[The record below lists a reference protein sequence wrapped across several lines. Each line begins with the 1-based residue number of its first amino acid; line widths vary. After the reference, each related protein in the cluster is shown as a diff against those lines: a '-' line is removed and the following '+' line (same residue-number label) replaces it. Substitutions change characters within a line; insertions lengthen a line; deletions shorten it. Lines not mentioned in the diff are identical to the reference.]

1 MKAIKNTNLKT
12 LTVLAALLLLT
23 VSLEIP
29 VKESNAEKEK
39 KEKNE
44 KNYDGE
50 KAKNYDGEK
59 AKNYDGEKAK
69 NYDGEKAKNYDS
81 IKQIN
86 ECSDSA
92 ASCINIICQAAEV
105 CIIPQDSLT
114 RIALPT

>member
-1 MKAIKNTNLKT
+1 MKAIKHTNLKT
-12 LTVLAALLLLT
+12 LTVLAALLVLT
-23 VSLEIP
+23 VSLAIP
-29 VKESNAEKEK
+29 VQESSAE

-44 KNYDGE
+44 KNE
-50 KAKNYDGEK
+50 
-59 AKNYDGEKAK
+59 K

-105 CIIPQDSLT
+105 CIVPQDSLT

>member
-23 VSLEIP
+23 VSLAIP
-29 VKESNAEKEK
+29 VQESNAEKEK

-44 KNYDGE
+44 
-50 KAKNYDGEK
+50 
-59 AKNYDGEKAK
+59 K

>member
-23 VSLEIP
+23 VSLAIP
-29 VKESNAEKEK
+29 VQESNAEKEK
-39 KEKNE
+39 KEKKE
-44 KNYDGE
+44 
-50 KAKNYDGEK
+50 
-59 AKNYDGEKAK
+59 K

-105 CIIPQDSLT
+105 CIVPQDSLT

>member
-1 MKAIKNTNLKT
+1 MKAIKHTNLKT

-23 VSLEIP
+23 VSLAIP
-29 VKESNAEKEK
+29 VQESSAEKEK
-39 KEKNE
+39 KEKKE
-44 KNYDGE
+44 
-50 KAKNYDGEK
+50 
-59 AKNYDGEKAK
+59 K

-105 CIIPQDSLT
+105 CIVPQDSLT

>member
-1 MKAIKNTNLKT
+1 MKAIKHTNLKT
-12 LTVLAALLLLT
+12 LTVLATLLLLT
-23 VSLEIP
+23 VSLAIP
-29 VKESNAEKEK
+29 VQESSAE

-44 KNYDGE
+44 KNE
-50 KAKNYDGEK
+50 
-59 AKNYDGEKAK
+59 K

-105 CIIPQDSLT
+105 CIVPQDSMT

>member
-23 VSLEIP
+23 VSLAIP
-29 VKESNAEKEK
+29 VQESSAEKEK
-39 KEKNE
+39 RE

-50 KAKNYDGEK
+50 KAE
-59 AKNYDGEKAK
+59 
-69 NYDGEKAKNYDS
+69 NYDS

-86 ECSDSA
+86 ECSESA

-105 CIIPQDSLT
+105 CIVPQDSLT
-114 RIALPT
+114 RIALPTP

>member
-23 VSLEIP
+23 VSLAIP
-29 VKESNAEKEK
+29 VQESNAEKEK

-44 KNYDGE
+44 E
-50 KAKNYDGEK
+50 
-59 AKNYDGEKAK
+59 

-105 CIIPQDSLT
+105 CIVPQDSLT

>member
-1 MKAIKNTNLKT
+1 MKAIKHTNLKT

-23 VSLEIP
+23 VSLAIP
-29 VKESNAEKEK
+29 VQESSAE

-50 KAKNYDGEK
+50 KE
-59 AKNYDGEKAK
+59 
-69 NYDGEKAKNYDS
+69 KNYDS

-105 CIIPQDSLT
+105 CIVPQDSLT

>member
-23 VSLEIP
+23 VSLAIP
-29 VKESNAEKEK
+29 VQESNAEKEK
-39 KEKNE
+39 NE
-44 KNYDGE
+44 
-50 KAKNYDGEK
+50 
-59 AKNYDGEKAK
+59 K

>member
-12 LTVLAALLLLT
+12 LTVLAAVLLLT
-23 VSLEIP
+23 VSLAIP
-29 VKESNAEKEK
+29 VQESNAEKEE
-39 KEKNE
+39 KEK
-44 KNYDGE
+44 GE
-50 KAKNYDGEK
+50 KGE
-59 AKNYDGEKAK
+59 K

-105 CIIPQDSLT
+105 CIVPQDSLT

>member
-23 VSLEIP
+23 VSLAIP
-29 VKESNAEKEK
+29 VQESSAEKEK
-39 KEKNE
+39 KEK
-44 KNYDGE
+44 D
-50 KAKNYDGEK
+50 
-59 AKNYDGEKAK
+59 
-69 NYDGEKAKNYDS
+69 YDGEKAKNYDS

-86 ECSDSA
+86 ECSESA

>member
-23 VSLEIP
+23 VSLAIP
-29 VKESNAEKEK
+29 VQESNAEKEK
-39 KEKNE
+39 NE
-44 KNYDGE
+44 
-50 KAKNYDGEK
+50 
-59 AKNYDGEKAK
+59 K

-86 ECSDSA
+86 ECSDSV